1 MFLVLLSS
9 SVTTFIISGLFY
21 YSNNHYKKSIQEYI
35 DIKYKKWLNLNYMM
49 STKYKSPIAVKI
61 MSVYMIFKF
70 FYLNLIQ
77 YLTNSVVKVDK
88 NIYEVNYIIN
98 GKFYK
103 MIIKPE
109 RGPSSFEQILNDKDE
124 NVIEEV
130 MSYYG
135 PHYNNQVKL
144 KPSFFNTSK
153 LRFICLDE
161 SEIVFNE
168 NEKIIL

>member
-1 MFLVLLSS
+1 MTTKVKKLEDLAYDKVVEQIGTK
-9 SVTTFIISGLFY
+9 VT
-21 YSNNHYKKSIQEYI
+21 N
-35 DIKYKKWLNLNYMM
+35 IK
-49 STKYKSPIAVKI
+49 
-61 MSVYMIFKF
+61 
-70 FYLNLIQ
+70 Q
-77 YLTNSVVKVDK
+77 
-88 NIYEVNYIIN
+88 

-124 NVIEEV
+124 NIIEEV